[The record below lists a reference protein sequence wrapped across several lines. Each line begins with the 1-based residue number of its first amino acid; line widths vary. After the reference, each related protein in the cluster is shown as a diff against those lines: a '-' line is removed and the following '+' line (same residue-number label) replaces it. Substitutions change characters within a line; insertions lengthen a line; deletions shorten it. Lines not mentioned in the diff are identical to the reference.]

1 MEYKI
6 KDDISFNRYIEEQI
20 KNEFKT
26 IDGINSLWNRKISFK
41 ELTEVFVNFF
51 DNKEIFSIGSGSG
64 HFEYYF
70 NEYISKIT
78 DDKFCKMSMTCV
90 DPDPESY
97 SKGEIKLYPLYKNI
111 QELLKSRSEIVEN
124 CQIVIIWPSPTDTT
138 YDIEA
143 ILYLKPKKIMILYEE
158 NGSSGGED
166 LHEFI
171 NDCEDN
177 EEKYNFDIKYKAN
190 TFIKKTFISKMFNYD
205 VDYYVLKGLTKMN

>member
-70 NEYISKIT
+70 NEYI
-78 DDKFCKMSMTCV
+78 
-90 DPDPESY
+90 
-97 SKGEIKLYPLYKNI
+97 
-111 QELLKSRSEIVEN
+111 
-124 CQIVIIWPSPTDTT
+124 IICR
-138 YDIEA
+138 
-143 ILYLKPKKIMILYEE
+143 LRR
-158 NGSSGGED
+158 
-166 LHEFI
+166 
-171 NDCEDN
+171 
-177 EEKYNFDIKYKAN
+177 
-190 TFIKKTFISKMFNYD
+190 
-205 VDYYVLKGLTKMN
+205 